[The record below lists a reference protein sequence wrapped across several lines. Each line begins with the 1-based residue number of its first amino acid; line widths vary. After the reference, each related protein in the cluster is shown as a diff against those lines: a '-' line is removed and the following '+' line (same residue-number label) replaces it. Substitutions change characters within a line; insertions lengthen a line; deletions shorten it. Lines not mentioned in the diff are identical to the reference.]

1 MTDKALKAKIVAK
14 IDEGEFT
21 YADLPDF
28 LTLFCQIAN
37 DSDDVQDEASGVN
50 LRYQIILAGGEPFWL
65 EISSGDF
72 SWGKGACD
80 EPTNTLRAT
89 ANDAAMIFIGEKD
102 ATGAYQSGA
111 LKVEGAL
118 PNAVK
123 LRTFIEIVR
132 EEIDG

>member
-1 MTDKALKAKIVAK
+1 MTDKALKAKMVAK

-21 YADLPDF
+21 YADLPEF

-37 DSDDVQDEASGVN
+37 DSDDVQDEASGAK
-50 LRYQIILAGGEPFWL
+50 LRYQIVLAGGDPFWI
-65 EISSGDF
+65 EISGGDF
-72 SWGKGACD
+72 TWGKGSID
-80 EPTNTLRAT
+80 DPVNTLRAT

-111 LKVEGAL
+111 LKVEGPL